1 MKVLLREKKS
11 RKGDKKSSLTIK
23 KNTIIVGINI
33 QNCIIFYLNK
43 KFELEKSQDNP
54 FKLWFIKII

>member
-54 FKLWFIKII
+54 FKL